1 MNQGWDEIL
10 PIAYRSNPLVCN
22 QTTADETLYSLLSL
36 HQSPPPKK
44 TKSQNG
50 NAAEIAI
57 KNEKAIQ
64 EKSFGKWIE
73 HQPQTDTPASK
84 HNFQQT
90 CSINGV
96 FSSSNRNTALTHKGE
111 KSDSSDSL
119 LTENEMARK
128 IFLSLVLF
136 LDKYTIWCII
146 CVQIH
151 QLRRKMCFWHTS

>member
-44 TKSQNG
+44 NQKSEWQCCGDCYQKWKSYSGEIFWEMNR
-50 NAAEIAI
+50 AAAPDRL
-57 KNEKAIQ
+57 
-64 EKSFGKWIE
+64 S
-73 HQPQTDTPASK
+73 ASK

-119 LTENEMARK
+119 LTENETARK

>member
-1 MNQGWDEIL
+1 MN
-10 PIAYRSNPLVCN
+10 R
-22 QTTADETLYSLLSL
+22 
-36 HQSPPPKK
+36 
-44 TKSQNG
+44 
-50 NAAEIAI
+50 AAA
-57 KNEKAIQ
+57 APDRH
-64 EKSFGKWIE
+64 S
-73 HQPQTDTPASK
+73 ASK

-136 LDKYTIWCII
+136 LDKYTI
-146 CVQIH
+146 
-151 QLRRKMCFWHTS
+151 